1 MHYARAD
8 WPRVLTMTARMGFTV
23 RAAVTAVASMVLAHN
38 LIFIAGYGSR
48 FGAAMART
56 GHDHGW
62 TLAAATAIGLAGMM
76 LGIAVSRLLHLRRAA
91 RRAGAVKLPTE
102 PGLRGFAIRWLAWWI
117 ALTAM
122 TAVLFVLEENFE
134 LSGVGASLPGT
145 GVLTSA
151 TYPNAIAIIV
161 LVALGISLVA
171 ALLGWRTRVLT
182 ARIEAAGS
190 PLRTSAA
197 PALHPRGPVDLRQGS
212 LLGRR
217 LAGRAP
223 PLIPAS

>member
-1 MHYARAD
+1 
-8 WPRVLTMTARMGFTV
+8 MTARMGFIV
-23 RAAVTAVASMVLAHN
+23 RAAVTALASLVLAHN

-62 TLAAATAIGLAGMM
+62 TLAAATGIFLAGSM
-76 LGIAVSRLLHLRRAA
+76 LGTAVGRLLQLRRAA
-91 RRAGAVKLPTE
+91 HRAGAVSLPTE
-102 PGLRGFAIRWLAWWI
+102 PGLRVFAIRWLAWWI
-117 ALTAM
+117 ALTAI

-134 LSGVGASLPGT
+134 LSRVGASLPGI

-151 TYPNAIAIIV
+151 AYPNAIAIIV
-161 LVALGISLVA
+161 AVALGISLVA
-171 ALLGWRTRVLT
+171 ALLGWRASVLT